1 MTPEQLRARYNMLR
15 EESRAT
21 SPALNRPLRDE
32 ADVRAEKIRRGI
44 EAVEE
49 EVQQYSDCL
58 PIICDAQGHIEDV
71 MNMLNEALYSLASAE
86 RARGE
91 E

>member
-1 MTPEQLRARYNMLR
+1 MTSSSITRIR
-15 EESRAT
+15 EISEEIRAT

-32 ADVRAEKIRRGI
+32 AYVRAERVRNAI
-44 EAVEE
+44 EALET

-58 PIICDAQGHIEDV
+58 PLICDAQGHVVDIKS
-71 MNMLNEALYSLASAE
+71 ALQDALDSLASAE
-86 RARGE
+86 RARGDE